1 MPAHV
6 HGDNGTIAAGI
17 IAVARA
23 QARMPGFDF
32 AAAKEA
38 AAQIDRALENVRTLE
53 ATFAV
58 CIVLLKGIGL
68 TGADD
73 ESRYR

>member
-6 HGDNGTIAAGI
+6 RGDNGTIAAGI

-23 QARMPGFDF
+23 QKRMPGFDF
-32 AAAKEA
+32 AAAKDA

-58 CIVLLKGIGL
+58 CIVLLKAIGFS
-68 TGADD
+68 GASD
-73 ESRYR
+73 ESLYH